1 MTLPNRW
8 ASQFAWLAVW
18 VVAALSLGAWFGGM
32 GWWLAGA
39 LALYA
44 ARLLRRVYL
53 LDRVLDGYQ
62 RVAVVETRGLWPEMF
77 ARVEKI
83 RAKARSRKKK
93 YHKLLREVREST
105 GALSDAG
112 IILNAE
118 NEIVWFNAAATRLL
132 GLNPATDIGNRLD
145 NLVRHPDF
153 VAYLAKPT
161 PEPLMVPS
169 PQDEAGWLAAQV
181 VPYGKDQRLAIIRD
195 ITREIQ
201 LERMRRDFVANA
213 SHELRSPLTVIGGY
227 LDALAED
234 EAMPPGWRGPIG
246 EMQRQA
252 ERMTRI
258 LRDLIELSRLESADK
273 TEGDELVDVAGM
285 LELIARE
292 FQSTGG
298 DRPTVGLALETDAAL
313 LGSESELHSIFY
325 NLVNNAVR
333 FTPPSGTVKISW
345 RADEEGAVFEVT
357 DTGIGIPEE
366 QIPRITE
373 RFYRVDPGRSR
384 ASGGTGLGL
393 AIVKHALQR
402 HDGTLHIRSREGHG
416 STFACKFPSQRVVF
430 RAAAAQAVL

>member
-1 MTLPNRW
+1 VTLPNRW

-32 GWWLAGA
+32 GWWLAGT
-39 LALYA
+39 LALYS
-44 ARLLRRVYL
+44 ARLLRKVYL
-53 LDRVLDGYQ
+53 LDRVLEGYQ
-62 RVAVVETRGLWPEMF
+62 RVPVFETRGLWAEMF

-105 GALSDAG
+105 GALKDAG

-132 GLNPATDIGNRLD
+132 GLNPPTDIGNRLD
-145 NLVRHPDF
+145 NLLRHPDF

-161 PEPLMVPS
+161 SEPVTVPS
-169 PQDEAGWLAAQV
+169 PIEESGMLTAQI

-195 ITREIQ
+195 ITRETK

-234 EAMPPGWRGPIG
+234 EAMPPTWRGPIA

-252 ERMTRI
+252 ERMTKI
-258 LRDLIELSRLESADK
+258 LRDLIELSRLESSDR
-273 TEGDELVDVAGM
+273 TDSDEVVDVPRM
-285 LELIARE
+285 LELIAGE
-292 FQSTGG
+292 YQSLGG
-298 DRPTVGLALETDAAL
+298 ERPAVTLALECDASL
-313 LGSESELHSIFY
+313 LGNESELHSIFY

-333 FTPPSGTVKISW
+333 FTPATGAVTVSW
-345 RADEEGAVFEVT
+345 REQDDGVVFEVT
-357 DTGIGIPEE
+357 DTGIGISEE

-402 HDGTLHIRSREGHG
+402 HDGTLQIRSLEGHG
-416 STFACKFPSQRVVF
+416 STFTCRFPSARVVS
-430 RAAAAQAVL
+430 RTAVAEAV

>member
-1 MTLPNRW
+1 VTLPNRW
-8 ASQFAWLAVW
+8 ASQFAWLALW
-18 VVAALSLGAWFGGM
+18 VVAALSLGAGFGGM

-62 RVAVVETRGLWPEMF
+62 RVPVFETRGLWPEMF

-132 GLNPATDIGNRLD
+132 GLSPVTDIGNRLD

-161 PEPLMVPS
+161 TEPVTVPS
-169 PQDEAGWLAAQV
+169 PNDEGGAFTAQI
-181 VPYGKDQRLAIIRD
+181 VPYGKDQRLVIVRD
-195 ITREIQ
+195 ISREIK

-213 SHELRSPLTVIGGY
+213 SHELRSPLTVISGY

-234 EAMPPGWRGPIG
+234 EAMPPTWRAPIG

-258 LRDLIELSRLESADK
+258 LRDLIELSRLESSGR
-273 TEGDELVDVAGM
+273 TERDEVVDVPRM
-285 LELIARE
+285 LELIVGE
-292 FQSTGG
+292 FESAGG
-298 DRPTVGLALETDAAL
+298 EHPAVSLVLDSDASL
-313 LGSESELHSIFY
+313 LGNEPELHSIFY

-333 FTPPSGTVKISW
+333 FTPPAGTVKIVW

-373 RFYRVDPGRSR
+373 RFYRVDTGRSR

-402 HDGTLHIRSREGHG
+402 HDGTLQIRSRESHG
-416 STFACKFPSQRVVF
+416 STFTCRFPSRRLVSHT
-430 RAAAAQAVL
+430 AVAEAV